1 MILSSTWLCRDSG
14 PESSQAER
22 ECLDLSQQSARG
34 TNIQVA
40 LSFRNEKIAGST
52 SWSRVRQ
59 SVCLRMYSVDTKSA
73 QTTYYNVHVVSFV
86 HYASFH
92 RICFFRF
99 LQQHLR
105 ENLAS
110 LAQAVDHLGPSCET
124 KTRQTMTGFDL
135 QSWDCKIAGVLLLP
149 SPSCG
154 LAYRTIWNITSN
166 ITMTASC
173 ASSCLDVRCSI
184 PNA

>member
-22 ECLDLSQQSARG
+22 ECLDLSQQSASGRK
-34 TNIQVA
+34 IQVA

-52 SWSRVRQ
+52 SWSQVRQ
-59 SVCLRMYSVDTKSA
+59 SVCLRMCSVDTKSL
-73 QTTYYNVHVVSFV
+73 QTTYCNVHVVSFV

-110 LAQAVDHLGPSCET
+110 LAQAVDHLGASCEA

-135 QSWDCKIAGVLLLP
+135 QSWDGWDCKIAGVLLLP

-154 LAYRTIWNITSN
+154 LAYRTIWILLWLQ
-166 ITMTASC
+166 A